1 MKVNLF
7 IFFQGII
14 KRARVVNI
22 QPILD
27 ELDEPA
33 RPEGISNRHWNL
45 LPNDIRLGGDW
56 QEMLAYIEGWE
67 SPRGGDTYNL
77 HNGNLNL
84 VYTWALGRENRRRRM
99 APRQELRETDVEYY
113 HTEEFIFFDVTQIMF
128 DPIWLTP
135 YKHMLFRH
143 IEDGNTV
150 QGQRIGPDH
159 PMWNF
164 PDVM

>member
-14 KRARVVNI
+14 KRARVVNV
-22 QPILD
+22 QGILN

-33 RPEGISNRHWNL
+33 RPEGMSNRHWNIM
-45 LPNDIRLGGDW
+45 PQDVRESTEE
-56 QEMLAYIEGWE
+56 EMEAYIEGWE
-67 SPRGGDTYNL
+67 TTEVLDIRFRPYDDLRLYMAWYRGYS
-77 HNGNLNL
+77 
-84 VYTWALGRENRRRRM
+84 NRQSRM
-99 APRQELRETDVEYY
+99 RPRQELRETDVEYY
-113 HTEEFIFFDVTQIMF
+113 HTDDHVFFDVTQVME
-128 DPIWLTP
+128 DPIWSEP
-135 YKHMLFRH
+135 YKFMLFRH
-143 IEDGNTV
+143 IEDGDTV

>member
-7 IFFQGII
+7 IFFRGII
-14 KRARVVNI
+14 KRARVVNV
-22 QPILD
+22 QGILN
-27 ELDEPA
+27 ELDEPT

-45 LPNDIRLGGDW
+45 LPHEIRLGGDW
-56 QEMLAYIEGWE
+56 QEMMAYIEGWE
-67 SPRGGDTYNL
+67 SPRSGDAYNPYSE
-77 HNGNLNL
+77 NLRL
-84 VYTWALGRENRRRRM
+84 AYTWALGQGQRRM
-99 APRQELRETDVEYY
+99 RMRPRQELRETDVEYY

-143 IEDGNTV
+143 IEDGDTV

-164 PDVM
+164 PDII